1 MGCSASKS
9 APADGRSVAGDVLPS
24 APPAKIPRSA
34 VDPLKDT
41 YDALETLGTGG
52 FSVVR
57 RVRRR
62 ATGEAYAMKI
72 IDVKDDG
79 ADDAD
84 DGAMASNKEKM
95 SVSEIATEVD
105 ILRVLKS
112 PTVLRLHEVFHYAS
126 HVYVVTEVLSGGAVL
141 DAILRMKDERYTEA
155 EAKVV
160 IQRTL
165 RGIDYMHKNFVLHR
179 DLKLENLL
187 LRSADDLASVV
198 IADFGLARRCENT
211 TGEGTLPHARGVDTA
226 PVGTPVFAA
235 PEVVEQRSYGAAID
249 MWSLG
254 VIAYVLLTGAMPRSL
269 WKSALKYGR
278 VTEKDFG
285 FDCFE
290 WDSVSTLGREFVM
303 SCLAF
308 KPTHRLSAS
317 SALNHSWLKTVE
329 TVRPAPLRI
338 KSKLRDV
345 TKGMKLPLKRYA
357 AGDLLVRQG
366 ARATDEVFLIKS
378 GKVDVFVSPVDAA
391 GNILRDQSVKVAT
404 REPGEFI
411 GEMARG
417 ASMIAK
423 TLSSK
428 SDMTTEQR
436 IAAVLRK
443 GAPVRSRTG
452 TAVTLKSWISARIY
466 AKKWI
471 GGRRNADLVAQDN
484 VVCLVMGR
492 NEMSW
497 ALASDPEVA
506 AELAKDMN
514 KRRQELDQAKSPK
527 PVGSD
532 AAKDEA

>member
-1 MGCSASKS
+1 
-9 APADGRSVAGDVLPS
+9 
-24 APPAKIPRSA
+24 
-34 VDPLKDT
+34 
-41 YDALETLGTGG
+41 
-52 FSVVR
+52 
-57 RVRRR
+57 
-62 ATGEAYAMKI
+62 
-72 IDVKDDG
+72 
-79 ADDAD
+79 
-84 DGAMASNKEKM
+84 
-95 SVSEIATEVD
+95 
-105 ILRVLKS
+105 
-112 PTVLRLHEVFHYAS
+112 
-126 HVYVVTEVLSGGAVL
+126 
-141 DAILRMKDERYTEA
+141 
-155 EAKVV
+155 
-160 IQRTL
+160 
-165 RGIDYMHKNFVLHR
+165 
-179 DLKLENLL
+179 
-187 LRSADDLASVV
+187 
-198 IADFGLARRCENT
+198 
-211 TGEGTLPHARGVDTA
+211 
-226 PVGTPVFAA
+226 
-235 PEVVEQRSYGAAID
+235 
-249 MWSLG
+249 
-254 VIAYVLLTGAMPRSL
+254 
-269 WKSALKYGR
+269 
-278 VTEKDFG
+278 
-285 FDCFE
+285 
-290 WDSVSTLGREFVM
+290 
-303 SCLAF
+303 
-308 KPTHRLSAS
+308 
-317 SALNHSWLKTVE
+317 
-329 TVRPAPLRI
+329 
-338 KSKLRDV
+338 
-345 TKGMKLPLKRYA
+345 MKLPLKRYA
-357 AGDLLVRQG
+357 AGDLLIRQG

-443 GAPVRSRTG
+443 GAPVRSRNG
-452 TAVTLKSWISARIY
+452 NAVTLKSWISARIY